1 MEKNNDKKGYFGIP
15 VDVLTQTLNT
25 WMVKCDE
32 SEFLYF
38 IMQLQYM
45 INAVAKKRG
54 INIITNCKYSIKGDD
69 DVEVSDKK
77 INGAVES
84 LRNHKSKR
92 KVALV

>member
-38 IMQLQYM
+38 IMQLQHM
-45 INAVAKKRG
+45 VNAIAKKRG
-54 INIITNCKYSIKGDD
+54 IHIITNCKYSIKGDD
-69 DVEVSDKK
+69 GVEGSDKK
-77 INGAVES
+77 INGAVEA
-84 LRNHKSKR
+84 LRNPKSKR
-92 KVALV
+92 KVELV